1 MAGIGP
7 AFQCRALERRR
18 PKGKIMG
25 ILIAFAPFI
34 VFAGL
39 DRLIGSTEGLIAGA
53 LVSAVLLGRDWL
65 TPGRSPKVLEIGT
78 FVLFGLLALVAV
90 VLNPAWSIIT
100 VRLCVDSGLLL
111 VVLFSIAVGRPF
123 TLQYAREQVA
133 PHLWNSPV
141 FVRTNYVITAAWALA
156 FVVMVIAE
164 LVLLYVPEAPPRFGI
179 IATILA
185 LVGAIKFTG
194 WYPDRAKS
202 GVAA

>member
-1 MAGIGP
+1 
-7 AFQCRALERRR
+7 
-18 PKGKIMG
+18 MG

-34 VFAGL
+34 IFAGI

-90 VLNPAWSIIT
+90 VFNPAWSIIG

-133 PHLWNSPV
+133 PELWNSPV
-141 FVRTNYVITAAWALA
+141 FVRTNYVITGAWALA
-156 FVVMVIAE
+156 FVIMVIAE
-164 LVLLYVPEAPPRFGI
+164 LVLLYMPDVPPRFGI

-194 WYPDRAKS
+194 WYPGRVRAS
-202 GVAA
+202 ATA